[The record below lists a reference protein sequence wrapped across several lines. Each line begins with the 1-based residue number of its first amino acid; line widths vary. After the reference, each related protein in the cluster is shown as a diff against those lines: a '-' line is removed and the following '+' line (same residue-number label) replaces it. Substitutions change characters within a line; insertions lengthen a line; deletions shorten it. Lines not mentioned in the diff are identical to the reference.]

1 MQSGRDRGAAIIENS
16 DVLPVYHNCPSTHSL
31 NHDST
36 HLSHSIPIHD
46 ASQVL
51 SFRKHPRCDLPG
63 GPGQGRVRYV
73 HRYHDPWGRR
83 IHTSCSEYTV
93 NDAPTFVELTG
104 CDHLPT
110 IVYIP
115 TATVIDESASCAGIA
130 LGPSTVVHEPPLR
143 ELGGLDPTGDSVPF
157 T

>member
-1 MQSGRDRGAAIIENS
+1 M
-16 DVLPVYHNCPSTHSL
+16 HSKSSAL
-31 NHDST
+31 A
-36 HLSHSIPIHD
+36 SILL
-46 ASQVL
+46 ATCL
-51 SFRKHPRCDLPG
+51 G
-63 GPGQGRVRYV
+63 VRAGV
-73 HRYHDPWGRR
+73 VF
-83 IHTSCSEYTV
+83 V

-130 LGPSTVVHEPPLR
+130 VSPSTVVYEPPLS
-143 ELGGLDPTGDSVPF
+143 ELGGPDPTGDSVPY